1 MYEQG
6 DAPNFS
12 VECWTS
18 VRNTLELDFP
28 TIPYL
33 IDSEA
38 KVTDPYAIM
47 IYIATAYAPELLGS
61 SPEEMAEIDMIY
73 SQLKDVKS
81 AITGPCYV
89 GQDRTV
95 LKETALKKMK
105 PIVDYMGKKEY
116 LIGNNLTFLDFYMLE
131 LCDFVQWLTNNEF
144 FTQNKSVVKYMKKMK
159 GVRQIK
165 KYIMSDRFVEKPY
178 NNKVAKINNM

>member
-6 DAPNFS
+6 EGPGFS

-18 VRNTLELDFP
+18 VRNTIGLDFP

-33 IDSEA
+33 IDKEE
-38 KVTDPYAIM
+38 KLTDLNAIM
-47 IYIATAYAPELLGS
+47 LYICNAYCPELLGKT
-61 SPEEMAEIDMIY
+61 PQEQAEIDMLF

-89 GQDRTV
+89 GQDRKV
-95 LKETALKKMK
+95 LATTAKTKMG
-105 PIVDYMGKKEY
+105 PIVDYMGKKQF
-116 LIGNNLTFLDFYMLE
+116 LMGDSMTFLDFIMLE
-131 LCDFVQWLTNNEF
+131 LCDFVQWLTDNEF
-144 FTQNKSVVKYMKKMK
+144 YTVNKGVAKYVKRMKS
-159 GVRQIK
+159 VRQIK
-165 KYIMSDRFVEKPY
+165 RYIMSDRFVEKPF

>member
-33 IDSEA
+33 IDNDTRI
-38 KVTDPYAIM
+38 TDPYAIM
-47 IYIATAYAPELLGS
+47 IYIAAAYAPELLGDT
-61 SPEEMAEIDMIY
+61 AEAKAEVDMLY

-89 GQDRTV
+89 GQDRAV
-95 LKETALKKMK
+95 LKQTAKAKMA
-105 PIVDYMGKKEY
+105 PIVQYMGKKDF
-116 LIGNNLTFLDFYMLE
+116 LTGDSLTCLDFYMLE
-131 LCDFVQWLTNNEF
+131 LCDFVQWLTDNDF
-144 FTQNKSVVKYMKKMK
+144 FTENKMVARYVKKMK
-159 GVRQIK
+159 GLRQIK
-165 KYIMSDRFVEKPY
+165 RYIMSDRFVEKPY